1 MKDIVSSLKKS
12 SKYFDKIA
20 QLGKRLISTT
30 TLSKCGFRKERGMPC
45 KTIIT
50 DLLMLAFE
58 KKSLYQKAGRDKE
71 MTGHLKTY
79 YRFLE
84 NAKHQWEKLLYE
96 VAEKIVFEI
105 SRLTDHRRHVLVIDD
120 SLYERL
126 CSKKVELS
134 AWQFDHVDQVCKKGF
149 RFLTVGWADGFSF
162 IPLMFRLVSS
172 RKTQTV
178 LDGYDKRTIA
188 YRRRANALKK
198 MTESAIEFLDKA
210 KSLGAQYVTC
220 DSWFGNPKTIRQMKN
235 LGYDVVSHIKSN
247 YLFFFNNGL
256 YKAKYIQRHLDR
268 SKEWCDLHKAK
279 KINADIEVLG
289 SAKVTF
295 KKDSTPIR
303 LLFCRLKSS
312 KNPDEIAII
321 ACTDMMLSAVEIL
334 ELYAK
339 RWSIEVFFKTC
350 KGFLGFEDDTRALN
364 YDTLV
369 ASKTI
374 CLLRYIL
381 ITYNQRFESDHKT
394 FSEMFF
400 LFCDAVRDMCALNFA
415 WKLLFTFYEM
425 AKGLKISSLDDF
437 FDVFK
442 IFIRDLAPSDGFL
455 CIS

>member
-1 MKDIVSSLKKS
+1 M
-12 SKYFDKIA
+12 
-20 QLGKRLISTT
+20 
-30 TLSKCGFRKERGMPC
+30 
-45 KTIIT
+45 
-50 DLLMLAFE
+50 
-58 KKSLYQKAGRDKE
+58 
-71 MTGHLKTY
+71 
-79 YRFLE
+79 
-84 NAKHQWEKLLYE
+84 
-96 VAEKIVFEI
+96 
-105 SRLTDHRRHVLVIDD
+105 
-120 SLYERL
+120 
-126 CSKKVELS
+126 
-134 AWQFDHVDQVCKKGF
+134 
-149 RFLTVGWADGFSF
+149 
-162 IPLMFRLVSS
+162 
-172 RKTQTV
+172 
-178 LDGYDKRTIA
+178 
-188 YRRRANALKK
+188 
-198 MTESAIEFLDKA
+198 
-210 KSLGAQYVTC
+210 
-220 DSWFGNPKTIRQMKN
+220 
-235 LGYDVVSHIKSN
+235 
-247 YLFFFNNGL
+247 
-256 YKAKYIQRHLDR
+256 
-268 SKEWCDLHKAK
+268 
-279 KINADIEVLG
+279 
-289 SAKVTF
+289 TF

-442 IFIRDLAPSDGFL
+442 NFIRDLAPSDGFL